1 MQFPQSVLSL
11 CLACL
16 IVLCSLKSVSLNPID
31 CTRHC
36 VCMQLS
42 MTCVGL
48 NLTSVPDNVSA
59 EINVLNLTANN
70 IESITDADFWALE
83 ELENVDVS
91 YNALANISLGAFD
104 RNRKLRVL
112 SLTHNVLDVEAVL
125 AAGRSPVQKLLL
137 TANRIRDL
145 DQFFES
151 SSLSFLDLSENSVH
165 SVPAKFLKNLPN
177 LEHLSLA
184 GNRIERFVLDKS
196 FGENRLKHL
205 NLSRNSITQ
214 FSVSTLFGRL
224 EVLDLSWNFI
234 SAIDPEWFASFPNL
248 TVFVFTGNRIDSIPD
263 FAFRHSWHLQAITL
277 NSLHNLTAISKNTFY
292 RLEFL
297 ERLQLSE
304 NSRLTAVDV
313 DALSSLQ
320 QLKHLDLSRNNLS
333 SFHLNLLINLMKLEF
348 VDLTGNAWTCDCL
361 TLNQFLV
368 LQDTLAETGCI
379 LKLDPICGVLLSP
392 QSRLALN
399 LTSALDCRVPKILS
413 TTKTVSHAI
422 GSSARLD
429 CVAVSHPMPQVIW
442 TTNRNVTVKNSTL
455 GRDMSLMEDIVKQ
468 APGVYVKEMED
479 ESRMFVLPNGSLYV
493 TYVTRKDGGVY
504 TCFSVNEYGNATML
518 VEFQLNYEVMSYVVI
533 TSIVLGFLTA
543 VGFFLI
549 AVIVGIA
556 RYLTLVCSRKE
567 QKKRK
572 SIREVLDTIH
582 DYKAAQFDRFSA
594 YRTAKMDQ
602 LSAFKSAK
610 IDQLSAFRHSRV
622 GRLRTYKQA
631 TVTSVLHY
639 LERMREHYT
648 NQTARIKDNCAQQM
662 DKLRDTYGVQR
673 GKFKD
678 YRSHQVER
686 MRENYNAQV
695 LKVREYGVQQMSRL
709 REQYKSQQQ
718 NVLKLLELLD
728 VGNCVT
734 VIEAECMHT
743 ESVIFDASIA
753 FDFEAHPIHVPR
765 DTDSSLSDESHYLTA
780 SESSSNSNEN
790 IPLSCSADIEP
801 RVERA
806 GGSGRNS
813 PSELIYRGVISH
825 GDIALSSMGD
835 SSGGTGV
842 AELERETE
850 C

>member
-16 IVLCSLKSVSLNPID
+16 IVLCSLKSVSLNPTD

-36 VCMQLS
+36 VCTQLS

-48 NLTSVPDNVSA
+48 SLTSVPDNVSV
-59 EINVLNLTANN
+59 EISVLNLTANN
-70 IESITDADFWALE
+70 IQSIADTDFWALE

-104 RNRKLRVL
+104 KNRKLRVL
-112 SLTHNVLDVEAVL
+112 SLTHNVLDIESVL
-125 AAGRSPVQKLLL
+125 AAGRSPVQTLLL

-151 SSLSFLDLSENSVH
+151 SSLSFLDLSENSIH

-184 GNRIERFVLDKS
+184 GNRIEKFVLNRS
-196 FGENRLKHL
+196 LGESRLKHL

-214 FSVSTLFGRL
+214 FSISTLFGRL
-224 EVLDLSWNFI
+224 EALDLSWNLI
-234 SAIDPEWFASFPNL
+234 SAINPEWFASFPNL
-248 TVFVFTGNRIDSIPD
+248 AVFVFTGNRIDSIPD
-263 FAFRHSWHLQAITL
+263 FAFRHSRHLQAITL
-277 NSLHNLTAISKNTFY
+277 NFLQNLTAISKNTFY
-292 RLEFL
+292 GLEFL
-297 ERLQLSE
+297 ERLELSA
-304 NSRLTAVDV
+304 NSRLTAVDI
-313 DALSSLQ
+313 DALSGLQ
-320 QLKHLDLSRNNLS
+320 QLKYLGLSCNNLS
-333 SFHLNLLINLMKLEF
+333 SFHLNLLINLTELEF
-348 VDLTGNAWTCDCL
+348 VDLAGNAWTCDCL
-361 TLNQFLV
+361 MLNQFLV
-368 LQDTLAETGCI
+368 LQDVLSETGCI
-379 LKLDPICGVLLSP
+379 LKLGPICGVLLSP

-399 LTSALDCRVPKILS
+399 LTSALDCRAPKILS
-413 TTKTVSHAI
+413 TTKTVSHGI

-429 CVAVSHPMPQVIW
+429 CVAVSNPMPQVIW
-442 TTNRNVTVKNSTL
+442 TTNRNATVKNSTL
-455 GRDMSLMEDIVKQ
+455 GRDMSLTEDILKQ
-468 APGVYVKEMED
+468 GVYVKEMED

-518 VEFQLNYEVMSYVVI
+518 VEFQLNYEVMSFVVI
-533 TSIVLGFLTA
+533 TSIAFGFLTA

-549 AVIVGIA
+549 AVIVGIV
-556 RYLTLVCSRKE
+556 RYLTFVCSRKE

-594 YRTAKMDQ
+594 YRTAKLDQ

-610 IDQLSAFRHSRV
+610 IDQLSAFKHSRV

-662 DKLRDTYGVQR
+662 DKLRETYGVQR

-695 LKVREYGVQQMSRL
+695 LKVREYSVQQMLRL

-790 IPLSCSADIEP
+790 IPLSCSADVES
-801 RVERA
+801 RVVRA
-806 GGSGRNS
+806 CESGRNS
-813 PSELIYRGVISH
+813 PGELIYRGVSQ
-825 GDIALSSMGD
+825 GDIALSSMGV
-835 SSGGTGV
+835 SSGGIGV
-842 AELERETE
+842 AESERETE